1 MVKTRVFTYKRKEK
15 IEKIYGGKLVKVRA
29 HLLGAK
35 KKKKKEDYG
44 IHKSHFLDG
53 ESGLSYFISRNLNIL
68 DYFILIN
75 NLNLLMPYFLRNY

>member
-35 KKKKKEDYG
+35 KKKKKR
-44 IHKSHFLDG
+44 
-53 ESGLSYFISRNLNIL
+53 GLWDPQISL
-68 DYFILIN
+68 
-75 NLNLLMPYFLRNY
+75 P

>member
-35 KKKKKEDYG
+35 KKKKR
-44 IHKSHFLDG
+44 
-53 ESGLSYFISRNLNIL
+53 GLWDPQISL
-68 DYFILIN
+68 
-75 NLNLLMPYFLRNY
+75 P

>member
-35 KKKKKEDYG
+35 KKKRIMG
-44 IHKSHFLDG
+44 ST
-53 ESGLSYFISRNLNIL
+53 NLTSLMERVASLIL
-68 DYFILIN
+68 LVEI
-75 NLNLLMPYFLRNY
+75 

>member
-35 KKKKKEDYG
+35 KKKKKRIMG
-44 IHKSHFLDG
+44 ST
-53 ESGLSYFISRNLNIL
+53 NLTSLMERVASLIL
-68 DYFILIN
+68 LVEI
-75 NLNLLMPYFLRNY
+75 

>member
-35 KKKKKEDYG
+35 KKKKKERIMG
-44 IHKSHFLDG
+44 ST
-53 ESGLSYFISRNLNIL
+53 NLTSLMERVASLIL
-68 DYFILIN
+68 LVEI
-75 NLNLLMPYFLRNY
+75 